1 MLKVEFSEVRR
12 PEGIVAVDF
21 IWIITF
27 GERQSLRVEI
37 SEF

>member
-1 MLKVEFSEVRR
+1 MLKVEFYNVRR

-21 IWIITF
+21 LRIITF